1 MKKSSETKKILTE
14 WRNFEKKNLNEN
26 QGSSSSTGRIK
37 PDVSERARKLLKKL
51 EDKFGV
57 GPFYDYSH
65 FDKFGDS
72 DMYYEP
78 RKDPDDPNSP
88 VIGPP
93 DGIQVEYQDVIDF
106 VKSTGEIEIDDINLG
121 DFITAEDDS
130 FYESGISARDLNITK
145 AGIANLPSGEYA
157 EFGFVEL
164 DDGERIPVV
173 YTNQG
178 GYTIY
183 RFIPVEYDAPSQPA
197 KTFNS
202 SLGGAWD

>member
-1 MKKSSETKKILTE
+1 MKKSSETKKILIE
-14 WRNFEKKNLNEN
+14 WRNFENKNLNEN
-26 QGSSSSTGRIK
+26 QGASSSTGRIK

-51 EDKFGV
+51 EEKFGV

-65 FDKFGDS
+65 FDDFGDD

-78 RKDPDDPNSP
+78 RDAAGA

-93 DGIQVEYQDVIDF
+93 DGIQLDYQDVIDW
-106 VKSTGEIEIDDINLG
+106 VKSTGEIEVDDINLG
-121 DFITAEDDS
+121 DFITAEDDG
-130 FYESGISARDLNITK
+130 FYESGKSARDLNITK

-157 EFGFVEL
+157 EFGFIEL

-173 YTNQG
+173 YTTSH

-183 RFIPVEYDAPSQPA
+183 RFIPVEYDAQQPA
-197 KTFNS
+197 KTFKS
-202 SLGGAWD
+202 SLGKAWD